1 MVTIDALKSLLKPAL
16 GWVVLSLLLNLV
28 WESAQLPL
36 YTIWQ
41 TESAAR
47 IAYFTLHCTA
57 GDGLISLTAFLL
69 ASLALGTPNWPYSKH
84 WRGDAIATFFGVAYT
99 VYSEWNNVYQV
110 SAWTYSPAM
119 PLVFG
124 IGLSPLIQWLVIP
137 SFSLFIMRARGK
149 KLQRSSFRLG
159 DRA

>member
-1 MVTIDALKSLLKPAL
+1 MTIDSLKSLLILAL
-16 GWVVLSLLLNLV
+16 GWVVLSLLLNLA
-28 WESAQLPL
+28 WEFGQLPL

-69 ASLALGTPNWPYSKH
+69 ASFVLRTPDWPYSKY
-84 WRGDAIATFFGVAYT
+84 WRGGAIATFFGVAYT
-99 VYSEWNNVYQV
+99 VFSEWNNVYYV
-110 SAWTYSPAM
+110 SAWAYSPSM

-124 IGLSPLIQWLVIP
+124 IGLSPLLQWLVIP
-137 SFSLFIMRARGK
+137 SFFLLIMRARRE
-149 KLQRSSFRLG
+149 KLQRSGFRLG
-159 DRA
+159 DRV

>member
-1 MVTIDALKSLLKPAL
+1 MTIDARKSFLRLAL
-16 GWVVLSLLLNLV
+16 GWVVPSLLLNLA

-57 GDGLISLTAFLL
+57 GDGLISLTAFVV
-69 ASLALGTPNWPYSKH
+69 ASLALRTPDWPYSKH
-84 WRGDAIATFFGVAYT
+84 WRGGAIATFFGVGYA
-99 VYSEWNNVYQV
+99 VYSEWYNVYQV
-110 SAWTYSPAM
+110 SAWAYSPSM

-124 IGLSPLIQWLVIP
+124 IGLSPLLQWLMIP
-137 SFSLFIMRARGK
+137 SFCLLIMRARGA
-149 KLQRSSFRLG
+149 KLQRSRFRLG